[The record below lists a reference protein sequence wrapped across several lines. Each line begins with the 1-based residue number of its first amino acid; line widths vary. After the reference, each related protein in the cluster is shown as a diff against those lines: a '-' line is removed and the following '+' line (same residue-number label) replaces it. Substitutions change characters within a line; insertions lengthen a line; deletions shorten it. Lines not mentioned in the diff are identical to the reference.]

1 MKIMILVCL
10 VMAAVKVVQLFVAK
24 LGAAVPSA
32 IVSGVIN
39 ALVAYYFW
47 SVTVKYQAHKA

>member
-1 MKIMILVCL
+1 MILVCL